1 MVITGVPGFVTSEGP
16 LYENALVRA
25 DRARDT
31 RFNAPAVALSASPA
45 IAPCLVCAHTVL
57 LALQDVKPRLI
68 GLPEISNWT
77 TDETGA
83 ATLILGGV
91 RGERLSERLLRIGP
105 LPEALLLEV
114 AQQQI
119 RLLTTLHEIG
129 YGGLRPEAGDVWL
142 SLDEDDQCLTFLG
155 WEWVIQ
161 SRDDAAGDLKAAIGL
176 WIELGSGMPPGLDI
190 TIDNGTAGW
199 SRLSLATRAL
209 FIRHWRSAEPVS
221 AEQLAQDLADL
232 VRRPATPTEK
242 AFAQSQEL
250 LQEDAATTLAWSD
263 MARRASSTPAH
274 ADEAMA
280 PALLAEQATEWIQQ
294 GQHRFSLGQYA
305 AAGESFS
312 QVKNVPNV
320 SREIALTA
328 ARWEMAAG
336 IMQQAGATHLS
347 LQGFPMSV
355 LERSLIDIMNLIEH
369 NETDRAQQRLE
380 DLQSLLPVNAHLSAL
395 DGLQAE
401 LGVWQLWQ
409 NVLAAERLQDVA
421 AKSAAMLALQPHI
434 PYWPQLAELLGDP
447 MDAWLA
453 AQKPVYQP
461 AKALPVIEPLHEI
474 AAELPTGVRAS
485 TSRNPL
491 IAIPQITPLLGLLM
505 VVLLAGLFAAVRLL
519 RSPEAPPDTPRATV
533 LVLAT
538 SSSTSTEVP
547 LPPMQLTDG
556 TPTWT
561 ATDTLSPTAMPSHG
575 AVPTN
580 TLLLT
585 PTDTPSPVPTPTDTP
600 SPTMTPTDTSSP
612 TTTPTRTV
620 TSTPTNTLS
629 PTATPYTPTSTPTVT
644 QSNTPVTPKPTK
656 TPTPTRTPFTP
667 APLPSSAPILVE
679 PSDGASAP
687 GNVTFAWSWNG
698 APLGANQ
705 GFELLIWKQGEPH
718 NGAAPPT
725 SGTSLTLDMSSY
737 AEGSYF
743 WSVVVVKLQPY
754 GRLFAEATPR
764 TINKS
769 RRGPR

>member
-1 MVITGVPGFVTSEGP
+1 MITGLPGFVTSKGP
-16 LYENALVRA
+16 LYENVLVKA
-25 DRARDT
+25 ESARDT
-31 RFNAPAVALSASPA
+31 RTDTPAVILSASPA

-57 LALQDVKPRLI
+57 LALQDVKPRLV
-68 GLPEISNWT
+68 GLPEISDWI
-77 TDETGA
+77 TDETGS

-91 RGERLSERLLRIGP
+91 RGERLSEHLLRIGP

-119 RLLTTLHEIG
+119 CLLITLHEIG

-142 SLDEDDQCLTFLG
+142 SLDEDDQRLTFLG

-161 SRDDAAGDLKAAIGL
+161 STDDAAGDLKAAIGL
-176 WIELGSGMPPGLDI
+176 WIELGSGMPPGPDI

-209 FIRHWRSAEPVS
+209 FIRYWRSTEPLS

-232 VRRPATPTEK
+232 GRRPAPPTK
-242 AFAQSQEL
+242 KTLAQSQEL
-250 LQEDAATTLAWSD
+250 LQEDAATTLAWTD
-263 MARRASSTPAH
+263 MAHRASSTLTPD
-274 ADEAMA
+274 DEAMA
-280 PALLAEQATEWIQQ
+280 QALLAGQAAEWIQQ
-294 GQHRFSLGQYA
+294 GHHRFSLGQYA

-328 ARWEMAAG
+328 AHWEMTAE
-336 IMQQAGATHLS
+336 IMQQAAAIHLS

-355 LERSLIDIMNLIEH
+355 LERSLIDIVNLIEH
-369 NETDRAQQRLE
+369 KETDRAQQRLE

-421 AKSAAMLALQPHI
+421 ANSAAMLALQPHI

-447 MDAWLA
+447 MEAWLA

-461 AKALPVIEPLHEI
+461 AKALPVIEPRHEI
-474 AAELPTGVRAS
+474 EGELPTGVRAS
-485 TSRNPL
+485 TRRNPL
-491 IAIPQITPLLGLLM
+491 IAIPQITPLLG
-505 VVLLAGLFAAVRLL
+505 VFIVLLLVGLFAAVRLL
-519 RSPEAPPDTPRATV
+519 WPIETSPTPTATV
-533 LVLAT
+533 VVLT
-538 SSSTSTEVP
+538 SPSTAST
-547 LPPMQLTDG
+547 QLIID

-561 ATDTLSPTAMPSHG
+561 ATDTLSPTAMPSDT
-575 AVPTN
+575 AIPTN

-585 PTDTPSPVPTPTDTP
+585 ATDTP
-600 SPTMTPTDTSSP
+600 SPTPTSTDTLSPTVTPTDTSSP
-612 TTTPTRTV
+612 TTTPTQTM
-620 TSTPTNTLS
+620 TSTPTKTSS

-667 APLPSSAPILVE
+667 APLPSSVPNLE
-679 PSDGASAP
+679 QPSDGSEAA
-687 GNVTFAWSWNG
+687 GKVTFTWSWNG
-698 APLGANQ
+698 APLGASQ
-705 GFELLIWKQGEPH
+705 GFELLIWRQGPDH
-718 NGAAPPT
+718 TGAAPPVRD
-725 SGTSLTLDMSSY
+725 TSLELDLSSY
-737 AEGSYF
+737 AQGSYL
-743 WSVVVVKLQPY
+743 WSVVLVQMQPY
-754 GRLFAEATPR
+754 RRISTEAPPRVINVPGRKPR
-764 TINKS
+764 
-769 RRGPR
+769 